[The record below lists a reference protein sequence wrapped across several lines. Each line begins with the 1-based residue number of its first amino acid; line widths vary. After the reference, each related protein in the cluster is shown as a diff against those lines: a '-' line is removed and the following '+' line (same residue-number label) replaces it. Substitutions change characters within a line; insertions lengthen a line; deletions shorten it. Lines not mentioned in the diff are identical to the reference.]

1 LTFARAVLEFP
12 KEEPQMLLS
21 DAIMLGSTQTR
32 LDSSIWYSKE
42 NQCGCLIGM
51 GLFGSGAT
59 KYVDDME
66 MDTELVIR
74 TFPWLG
80 ENRFEMPE
88 QVRTF
93 KVKHGFTIPCVGFG
107 SGFQE
112 GSAIEIISGMAR
124 MIKCGL
130 WTLEQAV
137 DWIRQNEPAETPE
150 EKREVVNMFC
160 DNLVNQQ

>member
-1 LTFARAVLEFP
+1 
-12 KEEPQMLLS
+12 MLLS
-21 DAIMLGSTQTR
+21 DAIMLGSTHTT
-32 LDSSIWYSKE
+32 LDSTIWYSKE

-59 KYVDDME
+59 KDVDDTE
-66 MDTELVIR
+66 MDSEFVIR

-88 QVRTF
+88 QVRFF
-93 KVKHGFTIPCVGFG
+93 KVKHGFDIPCVGFG
-107 SGFQE
+107 SGFPE
-112 GSAIEIISGMAR
+112 GAAIEIISGMAR
-124 MIKCGL
+124 MIRNGE

-150 EKREVVNMFC
+150 EKREIVEAFC
-160 DNLVNQQ
+160 DNLVAQQ